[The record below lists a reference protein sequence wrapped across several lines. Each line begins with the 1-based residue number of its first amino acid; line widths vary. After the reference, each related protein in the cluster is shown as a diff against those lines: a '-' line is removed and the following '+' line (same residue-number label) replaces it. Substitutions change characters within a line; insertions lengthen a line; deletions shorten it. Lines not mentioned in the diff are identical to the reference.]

1 MKNSPIAFLQLMRPH
16 QWIKNCFVFTGLFFG
31 HRWGDATIVADV
43 VVAAF
48 SFSLMSSAVY
58 IFNDIG
64 DCETDRLHPK
74 KKTRPLA
81 AGRVS
86 LFAASILSIIL
97 ALTASFLAAAVSKMA
112 LIIVV
117 GYAGLNIAYSLRF
130 KNIVILDVFCIAA
143 GFMLRILAGT
153 TGVGIPPSKW
163 LLLCGLMITL
173 FLGFA
178 KRRAEVVALAKKRGK
193 HRSVLD
199 HYSSALLDEV
209 GAICATGAIITYSLY
224 TTSEQTAQVHNT
236 ENLVFTV
243 PYVMYALFRYIF
255 LVHKRQAGG
264 EPGHDIFKD
273 RHIIAAILGWAIT
286 TVIFIV

>member
-1 MKNSPIAFLQLMRPH
+1 MKGIIKSLRIKQWLKNGFLLAALVFDRQLTNFSAAAR
-16 QWIKNCFVFTGLFFG
+16 IFVG
-31 HRWGDATIVADV
+31 III
-43 VVAAF
+43 F
-48 SFSLMSSAVY
+48 SILSSSVY